1 MMKALTLRAGWLLLL
16 LASPP
21 LAAHETGAGKVEATF
36 EASGGY
42 RVEVRV
48 DAETTLRRLELAE
61 RQRLPPPQS
70 PPELQRRLEDRRPQL
85 LEAMTVYFDD
95 RPVAATLEVQIV
107 DPASLRANL
116 AESLGEEATSEE
128 IFRQLTAT
136 SGNVA
141 ILRFGG
147 TIPAGATRFAL
158 RYSLPRT
165 AYTLVLRDMRDDRV
179 VTQWVDVEATSESF
193 ELAGR
198 AQSTV
203 AVAWQYLVLG
213 FTHILPLGTD
223 HMLFVLGIFLL
234 STRVRPV
241 LFQVTAFTIAHTVTL
256 GLSIYGV
263 LSLPSTVVEPLIAL
277 SIAYVAIENVLT
289 TRLSSWRVVVVFG
302 FGLLHGLGFAG
313 ALRDLGLP
321 RAQFLTAL
329 VGFNLGVELGQLAVI
344 AVAFTL
350 FASWARH
357 RPWYRRRI
365 VVPASLAI
373 AAVGLLWTV
382 ERLLA

>member
-1 MMKALTLRAGWLLLL
+1 MMRVLTLRVAWLVLLF
-16 LASPP
+16 ASPP
-21 LAAHETGAGKVEATF
+21 VAAHETGAGKVEATF
-36 EASGGY
+36 EASGRY

-70 PPELQRRLEDRRPQL
+70 RSELERRLADKRQRL
-85 LEAMTVYFDD
+85 LAAMTVYFDD
-95 RPVAATLEVQIV
+95 QPVAATLEVEIV
-107 DPASLRANL
+107 DPAASLAGL
-116 AESLGEEATSEE
+116 PESPAEGASSEE
-128 IFRQLTAT
+128 LYRQLAATA
-136 SGNVA
+136 GNEA

-147 TIPAGATRFAL
+147 AIPAGAERFAL

-165 AYTLVLRDMRDDRV
+165 AYTLVLRDVRDDRV
-179 VTQWVDVEATSESF
+179 VTQRVDVEAASENF
-193 ELAGR
+193 DLAGR
-198 AQSTV
+198 ARSTV
-203 AVAWQYLVLG
+203 AVAWQYLLLG

-223 HMLFVLGIFLL
+223 HVLFVLGIFLL

-256 GLSIYGV
+256 GLSIYGI
-263 LSLPSTVVEPLIAL
+263 LSLPATVVEPLIAL

-289 TRLSSWRVVVVFG
+289 TRLRSWRVVVVFG

-373 AAVGLLWTV
+373 AVVGLLWTV

>member
-1 MMKALTLRAGWLLLL
+1 LLI
-16 LASPP
+16 ASPP
-21 LAAHETGAGKVEATF
+21 VAAHETGAGKVDVTFDEAGRYF
-36 EASGGY
+36 I
-42 RVEVRV
+42 EVRV
-48 DAETTLRRLELAE
+48 DAETTLRRLELAQ

-70 PPELQRRLEDRRPQL
+70 PSELQRRLEDKRQRL

-95 RPVAATLEVQIV
+95 QPVVATLEVEIV
-107 DPASLRANL
+107 DPAALLAGQ
-116 AESLGEEATSEE
+116 AESPGEEATSEDL
-128 IFRQLTAT
+128 FRQLAATA
-136 SGNVA
+136 GNEA

-147 TIPAGATRFAL
+147 DIPGGAKRFAL
-158 RYSLPRT
+158 RYALPRA
-165 AYTLVLRDMRDDRV
+165 AYTLVLRDARDDRV
-179 VTQWVDVEATSESF
+179 VTQNVDVEATSESF

-198 AQSTV
+198 AQSAL

-213 FTHILPLGTD
+213 FRHILPLGAD
-223 HMLFVLGIFLL
+223 HVFFVLGIFLL

-241 LFQVTAFTIAHTVTL
+241 LFQVTAFTVAHTLTL
-256 GLSIYGV
+256 GLSIYGI

-289 TRLSSWRVVVVFG
+289 TKLHSWRVAVVFG

-321 RAQFLTAL
+321 RSQFLTAL